1 MPPPNISD
9 ASSLPASRPV
19 SSSRFVQFFGGPH
32 ARPPLQLCTPK
43 EELQSLE
50 LRPFD
55 MTPALLKLLAALACV
70 VTFGQGFIT
79 VDPSATSRGQTRTAM
94 PPKRV
99 PVSTSSRAMALRD
112 DDNNV
117 KVNSVEVDAFTLTA
131 VGFGLIAFNFL
142 VLAKQITLS
151 KSGWLLATSQKK
163 QS

>member
-1 MPPPNISD
+1 
-9 ASSLPASRPV
+9 
-19 SSSRFVQFFGGPH
+19 
-32 ARPPLQLCTPK
+32 
-43 EELQSLE
+43 
-50 LRPFD
+50 

-94 PPKRV
+94 PQRV

-131 VGFGLIAFNFL
+131 VGFGLIAF
-142 VLAKQITLS
+142 
-151 KSGWLLATSQKK
+151 
-163 QS
+163 